1 MKLKDKTAIITGAG
15 GHLGRGTAVR
25 MAEEGARI
33 MVNDINLTAAEKT
46 VQLIAQQGQSVLIS
60 GADVTRTD
68 DVNKMVSD
76 ALNEWGQI
84 DILVNNAGD
93 IRDAL
98 LPNMSDDQWNFVIDL
113 NLKGTFLCSRAV
125 SRYMIERRYGKIVN
139 LASMAYKGNVGQANY
154 SAAKSGIVGL
164 TRAVGLELARH
175 GINVNCISPG
185 MIDTPRTREAL
196 DEKTVER
203 IVRKTPMRKMGEII
217 DIANAILFLVSDD
230 SKYITRQVIHVA
242 GGMEGF

>member
-1 MKLKDKTAIITGAG
+1 MRLKDKTAIITGAG
-15 GHLGRGTAVR
+15 GHLGGGTAVL
-25 MAEEGARI
+25 MAKEGARI

-46 VQLIAQQGQSVLIS
+46 VQLIAGEGQSVLIS

-68 DVNKMVSD
+68 DVNKMVSEVMD
-76 ALNEWGQI
+76 EWGRI
-84 DILVNNAGD
+84 DILINNAGD

-125 SRYMIERRYGKIVN
+125 SSYMIERHYGKIVN

-164 TRAVGLELARH
+164 TRAVGLELARY
-175 GINVNCISPG
+175 GINVNCVSPG

-230 SKYITRQVIHVA
+230 SRYITRQVIHVA

>member
-1 MKLKDKTAIITGAG
+1 MRLKDKTAIITGAG

-25 MAEEGARI
+25 MAKEGARI
-33 MVNDINLTAAEKT
+33 MVNDINLAAAEKT
-46 VQLIAQQGQSVLIS
+46 GQLIAGEGQSVLIS

-68 DVNKMVSD
+68 DVNKMVSE
-76 ALNEWGQI
+76 ALGEWGQI

-125 SRYMIERRYGKIVN
+125 SPHMIERCYGKIVN

-164 TRAVGLELARH
+164 TRAVGLELARY

-230 SKYITRQVIHVA
+230 SKFITRQVIHVA
-242 GGMEGF
+242 GGMEGL

>member
-25 MAEEGARI
+25 MANEGARI